1 MFFNCSA
8 KSIIYFFV
16 YICHFTCRCRAKE
29 QENFP
34 FLLKKPKFAAESELK
49 ALVAGKFQK
58 SAVKRCVFM
67 IFLFIHQILLQFLFE
82 PTKYKIKKNDTNSSN
97 VQYTKLQTAD
107 PNFLVL
113 LSLTI
118 ETNYV

>member
-1 MFFNCSA
+1 MSLSKEHKLSEIVDKGCAIMLENYSA
-8 KSIIYFFV
+8 ESFIYFFV

-58 SAVKRCVFM
+58 SAVKRCVF
-67 IFLFIHQILLQFLFE
+67 IVF
-82 PTKYKIKKNDTNSSN
+82 Y
-97 VQYTKLQTAD
+97 
-107 PNFLVL
+107 LVL
-113 LSLTI
+113 CNAISVLI
-118 ETNYV
+118 